1 MTTANSILAVA
12 RKEIGNTEWP
22 PSSNKQ
28 KYGKAYGWNGT
39 FWCAQFVWWCGW
51 IASGKDQSKNP
62 IAKNASAAYI
72 HEETVKRGGKWIMK
86 QTKSAAPRKELL
98 KKLKPGDLVSF
109 DFGAMDG
116 IRDHVE
122 IVDHVEGNYIVCIGG
137 NTSVS
142 GSQSNGGMV
151 CKQKRSYNSIC
162 CASRP
167 KYTKD
172 STNEEKPVETT
183 LNASCEVGKTYVIAT
198 KKDPLNIRKGAGKN
212 MGILGSIPKGKKV
225 KCLDVRNGW
234 LKVKYGNVTGWICG
248 DYVKEA

>member
-1 MTTANSILAVA
+1 MTTANSVLAVA

-39 FWCAQFVWWCGW
+39 FWCAQFLWWCGW

-86 QTKSAAPRKELL
+86 QTKSATPRKELP

-116 IRDHVE
+116 ERDHVE

-167 KYTKD
+167 KYTNE
-172 STNEEKPVETT
+172 STEDKKPAETST
-183 LNASCEVGKTYVIAT
+183 DVSYEAGKTYTVAT
-198 KKDPLNIRKGAGKN
+198 KTDPLNIRKGAGKN
-212 MGILGSIPKGKKV
+212 TAILGKVPKGTKV
-225 KCLDVRNGW
+225 KILEVRNGW
-234 LKVKYGNVTGWICG
+234 AKIKYNGITGYVSCDYLK
-248 DYVKEA
+248 